1 MGSEAHNRAMIDTL
15 SFSEFRDHLVS
26 RLSQPL
32 PGQQAQFQ
40 MAPLARRQPEMASVT
55 AKKCREAA
63 VLALFYPCSK
73 GRAKLLLTLRPE
85 AMNKHAGQV
94 AFPGGRRESGEEL
107 IETALRETEEEVFI
121 PAHSVEVLG
130 DLTSL
135 FIPPSNFCVYPFV
148 GVVDYR
154 PDMKRTSDEVA
165 AMFGVRAHELILPQK
180 RDLFSRKLAGEVRSI
195 PFFGFEGY
203 QIWGATAMM
212 MAELAVVIDP
222 NLSDLT
228 PLV

>member
-1 MGSEAHNRAMIDTL
+1 MISQL
-15 SFSEFRDHLVS
+15 SYSEFRDHLEAQ
-26 RLSQPL
+26 LSGPL

-40 MAPLARRQPEMASVT
+40 MAPLARRQPEMASVE

-73 GRAKLLLTLRPE
+73 GRPKLLLTVRPE

-94 AFPGGRRESGEEL
+94 AFPGGRRELGETL
-107 IETALRETEEEVFI
+107 QETALRETEEEVFI
-121 PAHSVEVLG
+121 PARDIMLLG
-130 DLTSL
+130 ELTSL
-135 FIPPSNFCVYPFV
+135 YIPPSNFCVYPYV
-148 GVVDYR
+148 GVIDYR

-165 AMFGVRAHELILPQK
+165 AMFGVRAHELVLPTK
-180 RDLFSRKLAGEVRSI
+180 REVFSSELAGKVRQI
-195 PFFGFEGY
+195 PFFGFEGR

-212 MAELAVVIDP
+212 MAELAAVLDP
-222 NLSDLT
+222 TLSELS